1 MDVCHLL
8 LGRPWQYERHVIYD
22 GFKNTYA
29 FNKDGHKIILA
40 PLKSIMPLES
50 KNEKGSVIL
59 NKVELD
65 KEVKGGCN
73 VLEKSPDVIRP
84 ILTKFDDVV
93 QDEIPL
99 NLPSMG
105 ISNTILIWFWVQ
117 CCLINLFIG

>member
-40 PLKSIMPLES
+40 PLKSIMPLEF

-93 QDEIPL
+93 QD
-99 NLPSMG
+99 
-105 ISNTILIWFWVQ
+105 
-117 CCLINLFIG
+117 